1 MPKRL
6 TNKKKW
12 KADLLILND
21 DSVDEDD
28 RPIIVY
34 EFKRVVFYN
43 SLGITSTE
51 KYQSRQDKREV
62 VKRIKISMDRSIT
75 ETNNRIK
82 ILDVVYQITRI
93 FWNEDDHEMELSLAH
108 VD

>member
-1 MPKRL
+1 MPKL
-6 TNKKKW
+6 LQNKKKW

-21 DSVDEDD
+21 DEVDEND
-28 RPIIVY
+28 RPIIAY
-34 EFKRVVFYN
+34 KFKRVVFYN

-62 VKRIKISMDRSIT
+62 VKRIEITMDRSIT
-75 ETNNRIK
+75 ETSNRIK
-82 ILDVVYQITRI
+82 ISDIVYQITRI

>member
-1 MPKRL
+1 MTRL

-12 KADLLILND
+12 KADVLVLND
-21 DSVDEDD
+21 DAVDEND
-28 RPIIVY
+28 RPIIAFT
-34 EFKRVVFYN
+34 FKRICYYN

-62 VKRIKISMDRSIT
+62 VKRIKISMDRSVT
-75 ETNNRIK
+75 ETTHRIK
-82 ILDVVYQITRI
+82 ILETVYLITRI
-93 FWNEDDHEMELSLAH
+93 FVNEDKKEMELSLAY